1 MQAEDHDG
9 VAICNR
15 TGPETKEHFL
25 LRGHCNLNT
34 CIWSGAVLKASRP
47 CAMHMGDKA
56 DTQWPDGAGWRWVA
70 TLGADT
76 CMHVSKKE
84 ERWRLLFCFCGVF
97 ICIDLRL
104 EKATRRFFLV
114 HLRTDGC
121 GHGGRRRGQ
130 LPTPH
135 LHHFFIPTC
144 GKEVSKEQFMYVF
157 NRGREGKNGK
167 GYVFFC
173 PVKTL

>member
-104 EKATRRFFLV
+104 EKATRRFFFGTFTYRWLWAWRTAPRTTAHPSSPPLLYS
-114 HLRTDGC
+114 HLRE
-121 GHGGRRRGQ
+121 RG
-130 LPTPH
+130 
-135 LHHFFIPTC
+135 
-144 GKEVSKEQFMYVF
+144 
-157 NRGREGKNGK
+157 
-167 GYVFFC
+167 
-173 PVKTL
+173 